1 MYSRY
6 TSRKMGILSM
16 YVGGMGTE
24 IDGRCADDGASKTRM
39 MLEDRLLAEHTNQT
53 MAVQSGL
60 G

>member
-1 MYSRY
+1 
-6 TSRKMGILSM
+6 MGILSM
-16 YVGGMGTE
+16 YVGEMGTE
-24 IDGRCADDGASKTRM
+24 IDDRCADDGVSKTRM